1 MSQQAL
7 VFLVLATA
15 MVLFVW
21 ERWRYDVVALMALLL
36 LALTGVVPHD
46 QVFAGFAHP
55 AVVTVA
61 AVLVVSHGLASSGL
75 IELLAPLAA
84 RVGPSPTLQVLA
96 LCVIGA
102 LCSTFMNNVGALALL
117 LPLALR
123 MSSRSG
129 VSPSLVLMPLA
140 FASLLG
146 GMTTLVGTPPNIIV
160 ASFRK
165 DTGSPPFGLFAY
177 APVGIG
183 ILVFG
188 VAFLALLGWRLI
200 PTAGRA
206 STVERRFKIAEY
218 TTQLSVPETSAYA
231 GKRLASIAL
240 DAGMQ
245 FLALAVVREGRK
257 HLAPGADFVLRPS
270 DLVIAEVTPEH
281 LERLLELTGF
291 EVEAG
296 KPETTAADLDSD
308 EVSLIEAIV
317 MPGSRLVGRTVR
329 ESRMRHVY
337 RLNLVG
343 VARRAVHL
351 SETLGQIRLRAADL
365 LLLQGPTRQ
374 VGDTLHELGLV
385 SLAERPVTRINNTR
399 LWLAILLFGAAV
411 VAMVARV
418 LPAHLAFPSA
428 AALMMATRLV
438 KLREAYRAVDG
449 SVLVL
454 LGSMIPV
461 GQALETTGGAAQ
473 LSEWLLALSG
483 DLPIFVVLSLVM
495 VLTMFLSD
503 LMNNAATAVLMLPI
517 ATSLAHALDSSADPF
532 LMAVAVGASS
542 AFLTPI
548 GHQSNTLVMGP
559 GGYRFGD
566 YWRVGLPL
574 EVLIVLVSIPLILW
588 FWPVAR

>member
-7 VFLVLATA
+7 IFLVLATA

-21 ERWRYDVVALMALLL
+21 ERWRYDVVALMALLV

-46 QVFAGFAHP
+46 QVFSGFAHP

-75 IELLAPLAA
+75 IERMAPLAE
-84 RVGPSPTLQVLA
+84 RVGPSPSLQVLA
-96 LCVIGA
+96 LCVVGA
-102 LCSTFMNNVGALALL
+102 VCSAFMNNVGALALL

-123 MSSRSG
+123 MSTNSG
-129 VSPSLVLMPLA
+129 ISPSLVLMPLA

-160 ASFRK
+160 ASFRES
-165 DTGSPPFGLFAY
+165 TGNPPFGLFAY
-177 APVGIG
+177 SPVGLG
-183 ILVFG
+183 ILVVG

-200 PTAGRA
+200 PTSGRA
-206 STVERRFKIAEY
+206 STPERRFEIAEY
-218 TTQLSVPETSAYA
+218 TTQLVVPETSVHV
-231 GKRLASIAL
+231 GQRISSITL
-240 DAGMQ
+240 EKDLQ
-245 FLALAVVREGRK
+245 FLALAVVRDGRK
-257 HLAPGADFVLRPS
+257 RLAPGADFVLEAS
-270 DLVIAEVTPEH
+270 DLVIAEVAPGD
-281 LERLLELTGF
+281 LDRLLELTGF
-291 EVEAG
+291 EVEDDP
-296 KPETTAADLDSD
+296 PETRASDLDSED
-308 EVSLIEAIV
+308 VCLIEAIV
-317 MPGSRLVGRTVR
+317 MPGSRLVGRTVL
-329 ESRMRHVY
+329 ESRLRQVY

-343 VARRAVHL
+343 VSRRAARL
-351 SETLGQIRLRAADL
+351 TETLARTRLRAADL
-365 LLLQGPTRQ
+365 LLLQGPSRQ
-374 VGDTLHELGLV
+374 LGDTLHELGLV
-385 SLAERPVTRINNTR
+385 SLAERPVTRTNAR
-399 LWLAILLFGAAV
+399 LWLAVLLFGLAI
-411 VAMVARV
+411 VALVARV

-428 AALMMATRLV
+428 AVLMMATRLV
-438 KLREAYRAVDG
+438 KLRDAYRAVDG

-461 GQALETTGGAAQ
+461 GQSLEATGGAAR

-483 DLPIFVVLSLVM
+483 DLPVFAVLTLVM

-503 LMNNAATAVLMLPI
+503 LMNNAATAVLMLPV
-517 ATSLAHALDSSADPF
+517 ATTLANSLDASADPF

-574 EVLIVLVSIPLILW
+574 EVLIVLVSVPLILR
-588 FWPVAR
+588 FWPL